1 MNGPTAHPCAEA
13 CPDFPMGSLPHEAKA
28 SVSPHPEAAGSHD
41 SSASDALKLRREEE
55 RRVLP
60 WVWLAA
66 LLVALPN
73 VVTMVVPKFTPANFI
88 LVSHAVGLVLLPCL
102 LPISVRKLMLLLLP
116 LVAMAPA
123 VAFYQA
129 MTHSAPKEWSF
140 VVLMETNSQE
150 TAQFLPP
157 IIMAAVLVP
166 VLLWVYW
173 LVVTRM
179 IPKGF
184 KMGWRG
190 RVIVV
195 ILGLLIPARDLV
207 TFGPQFAW
215 TATGGR
221 LQEMYPFG
229 TVAAG
234 WNAAAL
240 RSKLSQRSQLAGNFA
255 VEPARALPPGQ
266 REIHILVVGE
276 TARASSFQIDGYHRE
291 TTPLLSANPDVI
303 SFQDV
308 SAAAP
313 CTLLSVPLLLTP
325 AGATQVAQAMSM
337 PSCMGVFKKAGYR
350 VHWLSTQRKHGP
362 YDTTVS
368 VFSNDADDAAFLSGK
383 LDTAERGRYDAT
395 FDGDLL
401 PHVKEILAK
410 NEPRV
415 LLVLH
420 TMGSHMP
427 YHRRYPAEF
436 SHFPVNAD
444 VCETVTSMGK
454 PTPEQRVNMEN
465 AYDNS
470 VRYTDHVL
478 AQVIKLLEEQKAV
491 STMLYVSDH
500 GENPGVTD
508 SMPYAHGDMTQDVLH
523 VPMMVWTSPQFREK
537 YPDQVTAL
545 RSHMATPLSATSTF
559 HLLLDLAGLRTDL
572 LKRDLS
578 PANPAF
584 KPGTRLVAGSL
595 TWTQDYD
602 KTFSAKAKPAPVQTA
617 AR

>member
-1 MNGPTAHPCAEA
+1 
-13 CPDFPMGSLPHEAKA
+13 MGSLPHEAKA
-28 SVSPHPEAAGSHD
+28 SVSPYPEAAGSHD
-41 SSASDALKLRREEE
+41 SLSRAALKMKQDEE

-66 LLVALPN
+66 LLLVLPN
-73 VVTMVVPKFTPANFI
+73 VVGTAVPRFSPAQFIIVV
-88 LVSHAVGLVLLPCL
+88 HAVGLVLLPCL
-102 LPISVRKLMLLLLP
+102 LPIPVRKMMLLLLP
-116 LVAMAPA
+116 LVALVPA
-123 VAFYQA
+123 VTFYQA

-140 VVLMETNSQE
+140 IVLMETNSQE

-157 IIMAAVLVP
+157 IIMAAILVP
-166 VLLWVYW
+166 LLLWVYW

-184 KMGWRG
+184 TLVWRG
-190 RVIVV
+190 RVVV
-195 ILGLLIPARDLV
+195 ILLGLLLPARDLA
-207 TFGPQFAW
+207 TFGPQFGW
-215 TATGGR
+215 TAIGGR

-234 WNAAAL
+234 WNAMAL
-240 RSKLSQRSQLAGNFA
+240 RSKLGQRSHTSKDFA

-266 REIHILVVGE
+266 REIHVLVVGE
-276 TARASSFQIDGYHRE
+276 TARASSFQIDGYPRE

-325 AGATQVAQAMSM
+325 ASASQVAQAMSM

-383 LDTAERGRYDAT
+383 LDTAERGRYEAT

-401 PHVKEILAK
+401 PHLKESLAK

-427 YHRRYPAEF
+427 YHRRYPAKFAHF
-436 SHFPVNAD
+436 SVNTA

-454 PTPEQRVNMEN
+454 PTPEQMVNMEN

-470 VRYTDHVL
+470 VRYTDYVL
-478 AQVIKLLEEQKAV
+478 SQVIRLLEEQKAI
-491 STMLYVSDH
+491 STMTYVSDH
-500 GENPGVTD
+500 GENPGKTE

-523 VPMMVWTSPQFREK
+523 VPMMVWASHQFREK
-537 YPDQVTAL
+537 YPAQVAAL
-545 RSHMATPLSATSTF
+545 RSHITTPVSATSTF
-559 HLLLDLAGLRTDL
+559 HLLLDLAGLHTDL

-578 PANPAF
+578 PANSDF
-584 KPGTRLVAGSL
+584 KSGPRLVAGSL

-602 KTFSAKAKPAPVQTA
+602 ASFSPKAKPARLQTA